1 MTTTEHAEVKNWYHL
16 PLTTGQVAA
25 GEVQLRKEAFSEAFA
40 AARAPRS
47 MALFQQG
54 SEDGGVDLFLTPEC
68 GEHATEFITK
78 WGCAPCERPSMIG
91 LYLLVGHNE
100 ITYYMP

>member
-1 MTTTEHAEVKNWYHL
+1 MTAMEHTEVKYWYHL
-16 PLTTGQVAA
+16 PLTAGEVAA
-25 GEVQLRKEAFSEAFA
+25 GEVERRREAFSEAFA
-40 AARAPRS
+40 AARAPRT

-54 SEDGGVDLFLTPEC
+54 RENGGVDLFFTPEC
-68 GEHATEFITK
+68 GEHAAKLLAE
-78 WGCAPCERPSMIG
+78 WGCVPCERPSMIG

>member
-1 MTTTEHAEVKNWYHL
+1 MTVMEHVNEMNWYHL

-25 GEVQLRKEAFSEAFA
+25 GEVQQRKEAFSEAFA

-47 MALFQQG
+47 MAFFQQG
-54 SEDGGVDLFLTPEC
+54 REDGGVDLFLTPEC
-68 GEHATEFITK
+68 GEHAAELLAE
-78 WGCAPCERPSMIG
+78 WGCVPCERPSMIG

>member
-1 MTTTEHAEVKNWYHL
+1 MTTMEHMHGKNWYHL
-16 PLTTGQVAA
+16 SMTAGEEAA
-25 GEVQLRKEAFSEAFA
+25 GEVKRHREAFSKAFA
-40 AARAPRS
+40 AARAPRT

-54 SEDGGVDLFLTPEC
+54 REDGGVDLFFTPEC
-68 GEHATEFITK
+68 GEHAADFLTEWK
-78 WGCAPCERPSMIG
+78 CAPCERPSMVG